1 MTGSQYVIDF
11 LASRGV
17 RRVFGYPGAN
27 ILPLYSDLCESAL
40 VDLIPTRHEQNA
52 AFAASGYAKI
62 SGKPGVC
69 IATSG
74 PGATN
79 LITGIADAYLDSAPM
94 IIITGQVSRTSI
106 GRDAFQEA
114 DIMGMTIPVT
124 KHNYLVKE
132 VGELPKILDEAY
144 RVASTG
150 RKGPVLIDITYDVFV
165 AEIDELSET
174 ISDYVPE
181 RKSAYHKDIYNLE
194 THISSIK
201 DALAASVRPL
211 ILAGGGVASAHA
223 SFELGE
229 FAKKSGI
236 PVAVTLMGK
245 GTVLPDGCKN
255 VGLAGVYGTVE
266 ANACLDQC
274 DLLIAVGVRFSDR
287 TVQEYETISLSK
299 VVIHCDIDPAEID
312 KNVKADIGVV
322 SDAAVFISVLSSLCG
337 DKRRFGWDA
346 VALDSGGV
354 GENDFAESRPEDFTA
369 RTVIRAVSA
378 MVEDCGVCCGYVTDV
393 GDNQMAA
400 AQNLSPAI
408 ERGFITSGGI
418 GAMGFGLPAGIG
430 AVYAVKDADES
441 DDISKISCMII
452 VCGDGGFQMSMQ
464 ELVTFRELN
473 FPAVM
478 VIIDN
483 SSLGMIEHLSGDTAN
498 FRFANPDFCAICAAY
513 GVRSVAVSNVE
524 GFSSALRDAVMREAL
539 QSVVIVAR
547 TCV

>member
-1 MTGSQYVIDF
+1 MTGSQYVIKY
-11 LASRGV
+11 LTTKGV
-17 RRVFGYPGAN
+17 RRIFGYPGAN
-27 ILPLYSDLCESAL
+27 ILPLYADLCESAL
-40 VDLIPTRHEQNA
+40 VDLISCRHEQNA

-79 LITGIADAYLDSAPM
+79 LITGIADAYLDSAPL
-94 IIITGQVSRTSI
+94 IIITGQVSRAFI

-124 KHNYLVKE
+124 KHNYLVKD
-132 VGELPKILDEAY
+132 VRELPKILDEAY

-165 AEIDELSET
+165 AEIDEDSET
-174 ISDYVPE
+174 DAEYSPE
-181 RKSAYHKDIYNLE
+181 KKVYHKDIYDLE
-194 THISSIK
+194 THVGAIRNVLASS
-201 DALAASVRPL
+201 SRPL

-245 GTVLPDGCKN
+245 GIVLPDGCKN
-255 VGLAGVYGTVE
+255 LGMAGVFGTSQ
-266 ANACLDQC
+266 ANRCLDEC

-287 TVQEYETISLSK
+287 TIRDYSHLSRSKTI
-299 VVIHCDIDPAEID
+299 IHCDIDPAEID
-312 KNVKADIGVV
+312 KNVKADIGIV
-322 SDAAVFISVLSSLCG
+322 SDAAVFISVLSSICG
-337 DKRRFGWDA
+337 T
-346 VALDSGGV
+346 SGGS
-354 GENDFAESRPEDFTA
+354 FAWGGCAEKSGGCDICADFTA
-369 RTVIRAVSA
+369 DAVMREISA
-378 MVEDCGVCCGYVTDV
+378 VVESSGITCGFVTDV

-400 AQNLSPAI
+400 AQNLSPSV
-408 ERGFITSGGI
+408 ERGFVTSGGI

-430 AVYAVKDADES
+430 AAFAVCDADVG
-441 DDISKISCMII
+441 DDIARISHMII

-464 ELVTFRELN
+464 EMVNFRELD

-483 SSLGMIEHLSGDTAN
+483 ASLGMIEHLSRDGAN
-498 FRFANPDFCAICAAY
+498 YRFANPDFCAICDAY
-513 GVRSVAVSNVE
+513 GVRSVAVSDIAE
-524 GFSSALRDAVMREAL
+524 FSSAFRRAVTDGERIPC
-539 QSVVIVAR
+539 VIVAR
-547 TCV
+547 TVV